1 MIMWDLSL
9 KSIFRPVTLLTAL
22 TLATTGMAQQYSFRF
37 YGTED
42 GLTNLAAKMIYQDRV
57 GFLWVGTENGI
68 FRYDGQRF
76 QRYGPDDGLPRDS
89 VASLGE
95 SPDGSLLAGYRT
107 GLYQQKGKRFE
118 KVPLTGNGGFKC
130 YGGIQLDG
138 EGRTLITTDVGL
150 IIATSSSNGNAL
162 NLRLIP
168 TPVQAGDKW
177 TGGLFLEPGATF
189 YGCGTGLCRMAGEKI
204 TFFGETECLPKGNW
218 TSIRRDGRGDL
229 WVKTIGQ
236 QKYAVMRN
244 GSRHFQAI
252 NPGFPQAT
260 GAGQLEVDATGKLL
274 VPTVAGLLIQEGD
287 HFRLIGKREN
297 LRAPVYSALQD
308 REGSI
313 WLGLAGQGVGRWRG
327 YGEWEGFT
335 SESGLDSE
343 IIYQIL
349 PLANGTVVL
358 GTEDGLFIGQR
369 NGGRWKWQR
378 HPKVGRFPV
387 HSVKAERDGS
397 LWLGTEQR
405 GAARIDARSGKIQW
419 FGPREGLEGISPYS
433 LFLDRSQRVWAATE
447 FGLFS
452 ASLSEKRF
460 HHVKELSSARCWVVT
475 EGPEGEI
482 LVGSNAGLYRLAG
495 ERWRKYSIEDG
506 LRDNTVLAVTAAKP
520 GEIWVGYW
528 HSGQVTRMKFEG
540 EHFSLTHFGSEVGLR
555 GEMCYFLGFDA
566 SNQLWA
572 GTDQGVRVWNGDRWK
587 QYDHSDGLIWDDCD
601 HQGFAAEPDGAVWI
615 GTSKGLARF
624 TPNAFQQDSL
634 AFSAPVL
641 FTNLTLGKKPVEKSR
656 FVSVAYNS
664 NSLEARFS
672 TLTFAHESS
681 MLFRYRL
688 QPLFGDWRETS
699 QHELQFP
706 GLPPGQYQLEVQAR
720 EGWDDWSKQPAI
732 FTFKIRPPWWLT
744 WWFLGALGMTPVAIA
759 ILVMCRRNLRQKQ
772 IQQALEEAVSAR
784 TSELAKEKARA
795 EMESVR
801 ADAANRAKSEFL
813 ANMSHEIRT
822 PMTGVLGMTD
832 LLMETELSPEQRDY
846 ASMVR
851 TSADSLLTII
861 NDILDFS
868 KIEAGKLDLEPIDFR
883 LRSCIEALLKTLAP
897 QTHQKGLELTG
908 SIEPDVPEALVGD
921 PGRLRQVLL
930 NLLGNSLKFTMRGE
944 INLRVQQESAD
955 EESACLHFSVE
966 DTGIGIPAEKQS
978 QIFEAFTQA
987 DGSTAR
993 RYGGTG
999 LGLTISRQ
1007 LVEKMGGRIWV
1018 ESIPGRGSTF
1028 HFTARFGLVQSAGV
1042 APPLEREQL
1051 KGMPVLVVD
1060 DNLTNR
1066 RILGILLE
1074 NWGMKPILVD
1084 DGKGALRMLRRSLE
1098 SNEVIPLL
1106 LTDFNMP
1113 EMDGFQLV
1121 EEIRKIPKL
1130 SGLKI
1135 IMLTSAGQ
1143 RGDAAHCRELG
1154 LAGYLTKPV
1163 GHSELQEAILRV
1175 AGEKSPEL
1183 AHALVTRHSLRE
1195 RVDPFRILLAEDN
1208 LVNQKLA
1215 LRLLEKRGYSMTTA
1229 CNGIEVLKK
1238 LDNESFDLILMD
1250 IQMPEIDGLEATA
1263 AIRKR
1268 ELATGAHLPIVAMTA
1283 NAMQGDK
1290 ERCLAAGMDGYVSK
1304 PLNIKELLA
1313 VVQELIGRSENP
1325 PENAADPHSKYTA
1338 ADSQP
1343 RRC

>member
-1 MIMWDLSL
+1 MWDFHL
-9 KSIFRPVTLLTAL
+9 KSIFRPVTLLIVL
-22 TLATTGMAQQYSFRF
+22 TLATTGKAQQYSFRF
-37 YGTED
+37 YGIED
-42 GLTNLAAKMIYQDRV
+42 GLTNLAAKMIYQNRV

-95 SPDGSLLAGYRT
+95 SPDGSFLAGYKT
-107 GLYQQKGKRFE
+107 GLYQHKGKRFE
-118 KVPLTGNGGFKC
+118 KVPLPGNGGFKC

-189 YGCGTGLCRMAGEKI
+189 YGCGIGLCRMAGEKI
-204 TFFGETECLPKGNW
+204 TFFGETEGLPKGFW

-229 WVKTIGQ
+229 WVKTLGQ

-244 GSRHFQAI
+244 GSGHFQII

-297 LRAPVYSALQD
+297 LRAPVYSAMQD

-369 NGGRWKWQR
+369 NGGQWKWQR

-419 FGPREGLEGISPYS
+419 FGSREGLEGISPYS
-433 LFLDRSQRVWAATE
+433 LFLDHSQRIWAATE
-447 FGLFS
+447 TGLYS
-452 ASLSEKRF
+452 ASLSERRF
-460 HHVKELSSARCWVVT
+460 HQVKELSSARCWVVT
-475 EGPEGEI
+475 EGPDREI

-495 ERWRKYSIEDG
+495 ERWWKYSIEDG

-528 HSGQVTRMKFEG
+528 HSGQITRMKFEG
-540 EHFSLTHFGSEVGLR
+540 EHFSLTHFGSEMGLR

-566 SNQLWA
+566 SNRLWA

-587 QYDHSDGLIWDDCD
+587 QYDHNDGLIWDDCD

-624 TPNAFQQDSL
+624 TPNPSKHDSPTS
-634 AFSAPVL
+634 SAPVI
-641 FTNLTLGKKPVEKSR
+641 FTNLTLGKNQVEKSR
-656 FVSVAYNS
+656 LVSVEYTS
-664 NSLEARFS
+664 NSLEVRFS
-672 TLTFAHESS
+672 TLTFTHESS
-681 MLFRYRL
+681 RLFRYRL
-688 QPLFGDWRETS
+688 QPLFGDWRETF
-699 QHELQFP
+699 QHTLQFP

-720 EGWDDWSKQPAI
+720 EGWGEWSKQSAM
-732 FTFKIRPPWWLT
+732 FSFQIRPPWWRT
-744 WWFLGALGMTPVAIA
+744 WWFLGTLFLTPPVIVV
-759 ILVMCRRNLRQKQ
+759 LYLHRRNLRQKQ
-772 IQQALEEAVSAR
+772 IQQALEEAVLAR

-795 EMESVR
+795 EMESLR
-801 ADAANRAKSEFL
+801 AEAANRAKSEFL

-832 LLMETELSPEQRDY
+832 LLMETKLDTEQRDY

-868 KIEAGKLDLEPIDFR
+868 KIESGKLYLESIDFK
-883 LRSCIEALLKTLAP
+883 LRSCVEAILKPLAL
-897 QTHQKGLELTG
+897 QVHQKGLELTC

-921 PGRLRQVLL
+921 PGRLRQILL
-930 NLLGNSLKFTMRGE
+930 NLLGNALKFTSRGE
-944 INLRVQQESAD
+944 INLRVQQDSNNDESVL
-955 EESACLHFSVE
+955 LHFSVE
-966 DTGIGIPAEKQS
+966 DTGIGIPVEKQS

-987 DGSTAR
+987 DGSTTR
-993 RYGGTG
+993 HYGGTG
-999 LGLTISRQ
+999 LGLTITRQ
-1007 LVEKMGGRIWV
+1007 LVEKMGGHIQV
-1018 ESIPGRGSTF
+1018 ESTPGQGSRF
-1028 HFTARFGLVQSAGV
+1028 HFTARFGFAQSAIAV
-1042 APPLEREQL
+1042 PALEREQL
-1051 KGMPVLVVD
+1051 KGLQVLVVD
-1060 DNLTNR
+1060 DNMTNL
-1066 RILGILLE
+1066 RIFGVLLQ

-1084 DGKGALRMLRRSLE
+1084 SGREALRVLKQSLG

-1121 EEIRKIPKL
+1121 EEIRKNPKL
-1130 SGLKI
+1130 SLLKI
-1135 IMLTSAGQ
+1135 IMLTSGGQ

-1163 GHSELQEAILRV
+1163 GHSELLEAILRV
-1175 AGEKSPEL
+1175 AGENSSESAPV
-1183 AHALVTRHSLRE
+1183 LVTRHSLRE
-1195 RVDPFRILLAEDN
+1195 VTNPFRILLAEDN

-1215 LRLLEKRGYSMTTA
+1215 MRVLEKRGYSVDTA
-1229 CNGIEVLKK
+1229 GNGIEVLKK

-1263 AIRKR
+1263 AIRKK
-1268 ELATGAHLPIVAMTA
+1268 ELTTGAYVPIVAMTA
-1283 NAMQGDK
+1283 NAMQGDR

-1304 PLNIKELLA
+1304 PINIKEFLA
-1313 VVQELIGRSENP
+1313 VVQELMVKVRKP
-1325 PENAADPHSKYTA
+1325 PGKYNQSPLKT
-1338 ADSQP
+1338 D
-1343 RRC
+1343 RY